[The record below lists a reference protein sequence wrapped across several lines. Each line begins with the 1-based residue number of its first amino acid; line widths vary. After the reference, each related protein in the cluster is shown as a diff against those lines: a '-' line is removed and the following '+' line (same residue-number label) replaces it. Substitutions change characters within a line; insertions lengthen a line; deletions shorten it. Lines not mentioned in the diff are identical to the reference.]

1 MQMAEQIGSTF
12 AQALVIDKKGNRK
25 HPVAITI
32 HVTHS
37 CDDYV
42 PMELGVTAIF
52 CGKCHL
58 CGRFGHKAS

>member
-12 AQALVIDKKGNRK
+12 AQAHIINKKGNLK
-25 HPVAITI
+25 CPVAAPI
-32 HVTHS
+32 HLTHPR
-37 CDDYV
+37 DDYV
-42 PMELGVTAIF
+42 LMELGATATF